1 MAQEEQVIRWLFV
14 KALLGCC
21 QGAARCIFSE
31 GGVLR
36 KVCFFSSKM
45 QDLRCI
51 SQSPQNNTARNSIW
65 VREQEEEEEEEL
77 ELESLSFLS
86 LVVPGGTRHP

>member
-1 MAQEEQVIRWLFV
+1 MYFFRGRSFEKSVFSLF
-14 KALLGCC
+14 
-21 QGAARCIFSE
+21 
-31 GGVLR
+31 
-36 KVCFFSSKM
+36 KM

-77 ELESLSFLS
+77 ELQSLSFLSLSLS